1 MQRLVVLAIASSLF
15 GAACLESRLDRV
27 LTTPDQIHTLDH
39 RSPYLKVHMKDGGLY
54 LLSKWQVDGTAQQ
67 VSGEG
72 DRLGLARE
80 TIGSGP
86 FAVALADVALLELRD
101 GTFEFLDNYKGT
113 ITGKQRFFPAGTV
126 LGGKR
131 IATA

>member
-27 LTTPDQIHTLDH
+27 LTTPDQIQTLDH

-54 LLSKWQVDGTAQQ
+54 LLSKWQVDGTTQQ

-86 FAVALADVALLELRD
+86 VAGGPPGVGL
-101 GTFEFLDNYKGT
+101 
-113 ITGKQRFFPAGTV
+113 PAGHG
-126 LGGKR
+126 L
-131 IATA
+131 